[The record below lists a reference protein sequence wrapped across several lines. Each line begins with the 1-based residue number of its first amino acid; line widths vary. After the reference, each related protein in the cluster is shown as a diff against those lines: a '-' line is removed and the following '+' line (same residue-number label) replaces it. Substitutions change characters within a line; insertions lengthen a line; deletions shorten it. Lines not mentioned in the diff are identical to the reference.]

1 MTWEEMENELARWEK
16 MLREINE
23 FFEAVN
29 KGLKGERNATDKK
42 ER

>member
-1 MTWEEMENELARWEK
+1 MTWEEMEKELARWEK

-29 KGLKGERNATDKK
+29 KGLKGEQNATDKEK
-42 ER
+42 R